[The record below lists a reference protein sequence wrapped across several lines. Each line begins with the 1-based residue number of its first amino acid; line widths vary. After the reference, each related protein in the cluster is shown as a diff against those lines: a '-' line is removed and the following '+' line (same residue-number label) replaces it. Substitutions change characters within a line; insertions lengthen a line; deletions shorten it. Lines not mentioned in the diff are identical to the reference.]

1 MWIRFYLSC
10 HDWYQS
16 IATKEKHVDTD
27 KLNICDRESEI
38 PKYCNTRE
46 ILKSLRNISGKVIK
60 YLLTTL
66 NSRYTV
72 VLSSDIC
79 KKTKQNKNLTSLP
92 LLVNRKLFH
101 EHAWKSQQLIMRF
114 DTIKR
119 HIIISIFFHIFMT
132 F

>member
-1 MWIRFYLSC
+1 M
-10 HDWYQS
+10 
-16 IATKEKHVDTD
+16 DTD

-38 PKYCNTRE
+38 PKYCDTRE